1 MGLFG
6 SKIAPTNDNAFLA
19 ILEKFSKDGDH
30 DVLICDA
37 IEYFKDKK
45 YPTADS
51 FDPKT
56 LEWCQYGYEFA
67 PTAKEARELKA
78 LIAQNPD
85 VLDIGSGAFGLLGFF
100 ALCFGAQSYTAIDID
115 RTNISNSK
123 YFLTRVRSYFPTSQ
137 NTRMRI
143 FLGKQDSWDLSSL
156 NGQQMLKGAL
166 QRDCISMV
174 ICRNVFHHAKPEFA
188 IEVLSFI
195 TELKRIMKEKSIA
208 VYIVVDHTIQD
219 HDLFIQ
225 TYTTRKQIVDLI
237 RLGFLSPACSGY
249 LTTYILK
256 RYTASL
262 DGCNSNGFYS
272 MVTADCRL
280 NLEMI
285 GSFTR
290 QCGLSPENATEL
302 MASILN
308 YEKTNR
314 KVASMK
320 KSVAQLGDYFHGA
333 IEQFHRIGILSQHAI
348 KDTLLFLPDEVDMRN
363 IINPFNPQNVKVT
376 YCEGDRQ
383 LDVKELGDYCMD
395 VLSGT
400 KVPQRFVTMTVAF
413 DI

>member
-56 LEWCQYGYEFA
+56 LEWCQYGFEFA

-100 ALCFGAQSYTAIDID
+100 MLCFGAQSYTAIDID

-195 TELKRIMKEKSIA
+195 TELKRIMKKKSIA
-208 VYIVVDHTIQD
+208 VYIVVDHTIQE
-219 HDLFIQ
+219 HTLFKQ
-225 TYTTRKQIVDLI
+225 TYTIRKQIADLI
-237 RLGFLSPACSGY
+237 RRSFLPPECSGY
-249 LTTYILK
+249 ITTYVLK
-256 RYTASL
+256 SYTSS
-262 DGCNSNGFYS
+262 DECTSNGFYS
-272 MVTADCRL
+272 MTTADCRL

-285 GSFTR
+285 GSFAK
-290 QCGLSPENATEL
+290 QCKISPKNAIEL
-302 MASILN
+302 TASINN
-308 YEKTNR
+308 YERTNE
-314 KVASMK
+314 KVASMQ
-320 KSVAQLGDYFHGA
+320 KSVANMDDYFPGA
-333 IEQFHRIGILSQHAI
+333 IKAFYRTGILSQSSI
-348 KDTLLFLPDEVDMRN
+348 RQTLLFLPDEVDMKN
-363 IINPFNPQNVKVT
+363 ILNPFNPQDVKVT
-376 YCEGDRQ
+376 YCEGSRQ

-400 KVPQRFVTMTVAF
+400 KVPQRFVTMTVVCS
-413 DI
+413 I